1 MKPDPDSFV
10 QSATSAIQTRI
21 KTLIERLNSYLSA
34 ISSYVDAVS
43 SIGDEV
49 QKLIS
54 DAACEI
60 AKYMKVLFD
69 KVMEYVLKILN
80 KALTKAVAALPTH
93 MRSMFGDMKEKITEL
108 ILCLYGKLT
117 GNLCGLLE
125 GILSDALNMDEAE
138 RKAREN
144 VDNPQND
151 QVKRQPQV
159 GTCYAED
166 VIGQALYA
174 SKEEI
179 ENANNNLLDNINAFL
194 EDIQNELAGVSGA
207 LSDITNLLGG
217 ISGSMTSALSFSNIS
232 LNVFGC
238 ELTPNLAVSD
248 KYCMANGGSAQ
259 PDSALPSAK
268 SIENASN
275 RENDP
280 PREAPTET
288 PFASPPTSQ
297 PDIDL
302 DAGAPDEDVS
312 GALDIA

>member
-1 MKPDPDSFV
+1 
-10 QSATSAIQTRI
+10 
-21 KTLIERLNSYLSA
+21 
-34 ISSYVDAVS
+34 
-43 SIGDEV
+43 
-49 QKLIS
+49 
-54 DAACEI
+54 
-60 AKYMKVLFD
+60 
-69 KVMEYVLKILN
+69 
-80 KALTKAVAALPTH
+80 
-93 MRSMFGDMKEKITEL
+93 
-108 ILCLYGKLT
+108 LYGKLT

-151 QVKRQPQV
+151 ELKRQPQV

-174 SKEEI
+174 NKQAI
-179 ENANNNLLDNINAFL
+179 EDANNNLLDNINAFL

-207 LSDITNLLGG
+207 LSDVTNLLGG

-268 SIENASN
+268 SIEDSTN
-275 RENDP
+275 RENDI
-280 PREAPTET
+280 PREAPAET

-302 DAGAPDEDVS
+302 DTPITQAERDAVRQGNIIDEQGNNIGTIS
-312 GALDIA
+312 